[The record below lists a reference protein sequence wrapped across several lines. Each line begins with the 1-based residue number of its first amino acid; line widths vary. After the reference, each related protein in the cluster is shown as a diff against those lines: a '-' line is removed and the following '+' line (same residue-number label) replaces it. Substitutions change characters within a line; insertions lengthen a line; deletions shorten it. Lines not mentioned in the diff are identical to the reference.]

1 MSQRSDQ
8 VAEELRKIISLIL
21 LRELN
26 DPRIGFLTVTRIEMT
41 DDLRYAKV
49 YYSVLGDERQKTET
63 EEALA
68 DNLKYIKRLAVQ
80 RINLKY
86 AMDIRFELDP
96 SIDHSFKIDN
106 ILNKIKKKEQ

>member
-41 DDLRYAKV
+41 DDLRYARV
-49 YYSVLGDERQKTET
+49 YYSVLGDELQKAGT

-80 RINLKY
+80 RINLRY

-96 SIDHSFKIDN
+96 SIDHSFKIDT
-106 ILNKIKKKEQ
+106 ILNKIKKKEN